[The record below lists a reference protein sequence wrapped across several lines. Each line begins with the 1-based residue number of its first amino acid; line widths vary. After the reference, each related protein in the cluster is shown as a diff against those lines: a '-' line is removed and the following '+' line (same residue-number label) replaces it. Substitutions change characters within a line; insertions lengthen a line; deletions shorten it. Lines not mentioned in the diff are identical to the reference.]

1 MHMSQ
6 CFDDPARAA
15 RVAVIFVGAIVAAT
29 VATHA
34 ASSPTDASRG
44 SDVLSRSLILIHEG
58 RQDAARELLEPLL
71 EQRPAWAEGHAT
83 LALTYVEEE
92 RWETASKLFERA
104 LELDAGLHKA
114 RVPYG
119 WCLYYLGELERARAS
134 FRAYLEQEP
143 DYADAVY
150 ALALIDFD
158 DDELASSERLLRRVI
173 LLGRTRRDMGRQA
186 MAHARLGDLYMRQG
200 KLSRAKLELQRAIE
214 LDADNAKAHFKLSRV
229 LQLLGDAD
237 AAAEARHRYEAL
249 LHAPT
254 GPAKTA
260 DKP

>member
-1 MHMSQ
+1 MHMPQ
-6 CFDDPARAA
+6 CSDDPARTVRA
-15 RVAVIFVGAIVAAT
+15 AVIFVGAIVAAT
-29 VATHA
+29 AATHA
-34 ASSPTDASRG
+34 APSETAASRG
-44 SDVLSRSLILIHEG
+44 PDVLSRSLALIHEG
-58 RQDAARELLEPLL
+58 RPDAARELLQPALDG
-71 EQRPAWAEGHAT
+71 RPAWAEGHAT

-119 WCLYYLGELERARAS
+119 WCLYYLGDLERARAS
-134 FRAYLEQEP
+134 FRTYLEHEP

-158 DDELASSERLLRRVI
+158 DDELASAERLLRRVI

-186 MAHARLGDLYMRQG
+186 MAHARLGDLYVRQG

-214 LDADNAKAHFKLSRV
+214 LDAHNGKAHFKLSRV
-229 LQLLGDAD
+229 LQLLGDTGG
-237 AAAEARHRYEAL
+237 AAEARDRYESL
-249 LHAPT
+249 LDTPPGST
-254 GPAKTA
+254 DPA
-260 DKP
+260 DEP